1 MKVMCEF
8 CEKFDFSMATTEVTK
23 YGANIVLAL
32 CNTRFSKEEQFN
44 FCPVCGR
51 DMRKEDEG
59 K

>member
-1 MKVMCEF
+1 MGRMCEF
-8 CEKFDFSMATTEVTK
+8 CEKFDFSTAKVEVTE
-23 YGANIVLAL
+23 YGANILLAL
-32 CNTRFSKEEQFN
+32 CLTRFDKEEQFN

>member
-1 MKVMCEF
+1 MCEF
-8 CEKFDFSMATTEVTK
+8 CEKFDFAMAKTEVTK
-23 YGANIVLAL
+23 YGANILLAL
-32 CNTRFSKEEQFN
+32 CNTKFAKEEQFN